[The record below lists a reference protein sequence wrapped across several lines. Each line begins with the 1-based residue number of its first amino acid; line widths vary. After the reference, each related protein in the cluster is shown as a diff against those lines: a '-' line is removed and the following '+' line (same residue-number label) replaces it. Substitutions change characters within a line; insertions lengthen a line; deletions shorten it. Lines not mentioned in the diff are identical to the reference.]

1 MQRPEA
7 ALLDRVLLS
16 RGGNPVTVTLAFF
29 LLAGLT
35 GLPVYPLCFPGGFVP
50 VYLDQQGN
58 ILFYLNIFKQ
68 GTIFAED
75 TLRQFFEEIGMTYNP
90 ENLRI
95 EEERALLSIYA
106 ELLSFVY
113 KNNGDEV
120 VGRRIDR
127 VIELLGG
134 RRYL

>member
-1 MQRPEA
+1 
-7 ALLDRVLLS
+7 
-16 RGGNPVTVTLAFF
+16 
-29 LLAGLT
+29 
-35 GLPVYPLCFPGGFVP
+35 
-50 VYLDQQGN
+50 
-58 ILFYLNIFKQ
+58 
-68 GTIFAED
+68 
-75 TLRQFFEEIGMTYNP
+75 MTYNP

-95 EEERALLSIYA
+95 EEERAILSIYA